1 MKVAILQSNYIP
13 WKGYFDLIQEVDV
26 FVIYDCVKYTKNDWR
41 NRNIIYPKH
50 GKQWISIPIPS
61 SSVKLCIDEV
71 RIPDARWQELHAKT
85 LSMGYARAPYF
96 HQLQELIND
105 FLIDKQWDNLSAL
118 NIGLIQ
124 WISNRV
130 GFKTKIR
137 NAREFSLQQDR
148 VERLL
153 GILEA
158 IGATEYLSGPA
169 AAAYLDGRESLF
181 RDRGIKLRYKIY
193 GPYLPYKQIKE
204 PFEPT
209 VSIVDLIANVPW
221 EKIPDH
227 IRSSA
232 SFSTETKNTHG

>member
-13 WKGYFDLIQEVDV
+13 WKGYFDLIHEVDV

-71 RIPDARWQELHAKT
+71 RIPDARWQEVHAKT
-85 LSMGYARAPYF
+85 LSMGYARAPHF
-96 HQLQELIND
+96 EQLQELIEG
-105 FLIDKQWDNLSAL
+105 FLLKTQWENLSTL
-118 NIGLIQ
+118 NTELIR
-124 WISNRV
+124 WISGRL
-130 GFKTKIR
+130 GFKTEIR
-137 NAREFSLQQDR
+137 NAREFSLHNDR

-153 GILEA
+153 GILES

-169 AAAYLDGRESLF
+169 AAAYLDGQDSLF
-181 RDRGIKLRYKIY
+181 SDRGIQLRYKSY
-193 GPYLPYKQIKE
+193 GPYLPYKQLKE
-204 PFEPT
+204 PFEPS
-209 VSIVDLIANVPW
+209 VSIVDLIANLPW

-227 IRSSA
+227 LSS
-232 SFSTETKNTHG
+232 SGSLSIDTKNTNE